1 MFQFVKSSLFAAST
15 VVAVL
20 GTQALSP
27 QANAEDPPSPKAA
40 ELVNPTGE
48 HHVLNSSPVLDRRHS
63 DSADT
68 EARIRKSRRY
78 YYAPYVYQPSYY
90 YYYYPNT
97 NPGMTTGPSMY
108 FPDPLNSV
116 SGYTADGFGYGF

>member
-1 MFQFVKSSLFAAST
+1 MFQFMKSRLLAAST
-15 VVAVL
+15 VAAL
-20 GTQALSP
+20 FGTQALLH
-27 QANAEDPPSPKAA
+27 QANAEDPPPPKAA
-40 ELVNPTGE
+40 ELVHPTGE

-78 YYAPYVYQPSYY
+78 YYTPYVYQHPY